1 VSRFSIASFTV
12 VRTGGLG
19 RLSVLC
25 SCIFLFTAFDFE
37 KEFIAPFDEQRR
49 RAIRRLEDADATAIA
64 GPKLRTASF
73 AAAGT
78 NA

>member
-1 VSRFSIASFTV
+1 
-12 VRTGGLG
+12 
-19 RLSVLC
+19 
-25 SCIFLFTAFDFE
+25 LFTAFDFE

-73 AAAGT
+73 AAAGA